1 MASGIDIYE
10 KYIQP
15 LSDEEKRQI
24 AALLEAETGNK
35 DQSLMDLQGLG
46 KEIWTNIAT
55 DEYVESIREDWDKEA

>member
-55 DEYVESIREDWDKEA
+55 DEYVESIRED